1 MGAKSCVC
9 YWLHLSY
16 WRTAADKNGIRKY
29 LWSCIVHICFG
40 IFSHLLFRNVKNPI
54 RKSTK
59 KSLASGCVW
68 IHWRCSPRSPGIL
81 AAIRAEKGKLEGKGR
96 VKRGRKGKGAL
107 PLRFIVLEPPLLKVL
122 CWSCMIWHIDK
133 DWNLQCRFYF
143 PWHTLKKL
151 QENCT
156 RNLHWYTWR
165 ESCSLIFQL
174 CLKCKKLA
182 PNGVAFWYKF
192 PAQVSWACVTPL

>member
-1 MGAKSCVC
+1 MESENICDLALFTFALVFFLIC
-9 YWLHLSY
+9 YLEMSKIQSEKAWL
-16 WRTAADKNGIRKY
+16 K
-29 LWSCIVHICFG
+29 VQ
-40 IFSHLLFRNVKNPI
+40 
-54 RKSTK
+54 STK